1 MNYRNLQ
8 EYIAA
13 LEKSGELV
21 RVKARV
27 SPELEITEIAS
38 RLVKSGGPAALFEN
52 VEGSEFP
59 VFIGGFASERRM
71 AKALGLEN
79 MAALSKKVEDLL
91 AIADIK
97 PGSMMEKLR
106 LLPKLSEI
114 ASYLPKTVSKAPCQE
129 VVLEDDAVDLETLP
143 VLKCWPLDGGRF
155 FTLPLVFTK
164 NPDTGAQNMGM
175 YRMQVFNKRTTGMHW
190 HRHKDGARHYEMYE
204 RRNERMEVAVAVG
217 ADPAT
222 VFASTV
228 PLPEEMDEMA
238 LAGFIRGE
246 GVKMVKARSVDI
258 LVPAEAE
265 FVLEG
270 YVEPKERRME
280 GPFGDHTGF
289 YSLPDEYPVF
299 HVTCMT
305 RRKKPVYHATVVGK
319 PPMEDCYMA
328 LAVEQMFLPI
338 LKKMHPEAADFHM
351 PFEGVFHNLVFIS
364 INKRYPGQA
373 RKLMHALWGAG
384 QAQFS
389 KVIVVVDSDV
399 DLRDYS
405 TLAWKV
411 LNNIDPQRDFEFATG
426 AVDVL
431 DHASRA
437 PGYGSKVGIDATR
450 KLPEEG
456 FSRPW
461 PDELKMAEQIVSQ
474 VARRWKEYGF

>member
-1 MNYRNLQ
+1 LNYRNLQ